1 MEFFVNN
8 SSWSH
13 SGNCKNNIFVLG
25 KGLTFG
31 INGNFGSPEKHV
43 SINFGKSNTKFCLSL
58 HYNADNSCLFGNG
71 KKIFKIKA
79 VNKNANLPAQFCF
92 RIISDSFSAKESRGK
107 MCMIFSWF

>member
-1 MEFFVNN
+1 MMIEKSIWKIMKEKSLQWPRNNIEVSWNFGNNTATNLIIFGVNN

-25 KGLTFG
+25 KGLAFR

-58 HYNADNSCLFGNG
+58 HYNADNNYLFGN
-71 KKIFKIKA
+71 
-79 VNKNANLPAQFCF
+79 
-92 RIISDSFSAKESRGK
+92 RE
-107 MCMIFSWF
+107 